1 MSNWPSSGHIFSISL
16 IIDNVKENSTESDL
30 MSTSVSNFSWNRV
43 EQRKLSI
50 HQTYLQ
56 PFRNFYYLP
65 IILQL
70 SVSLAEVGLLFLL
83 NN

>member
-1 MSNWPSSGHIFSISL
+1 
-16 IIDNVKENSTESDL
+16 

-43 EQRKLSI
+43 ETVFKLPLFNNTQRLEQRKLSI